1 MKEHITFDT
10 DNNIQDSLP
19 GERQKEI
26 VVLRNMVPFRSIV
39 KEACEKA
46 LIVAK
51 FFCVLHITN
60 KYLIDPVQ
68 TIGPSML
75 PTIDVTPSLYLAERI
90 SPRFGKV
97 AQGDIVILRS
107 ARNPRMCIT
116 KRLVGLE
123 GDTITYVADPNN
135 DDKQETVVVPK
146 GHVWIEGDNKYKS
159 NDSRN
164 FGPVPYGLIESRLFW
179 KVSPLKDFGS
189 FRNK

>member
-1 MKEHITFDT
+1 M
-10 DNNIQDSLP
+10 
-19 GERQKEI
+19 
-26 VVLRNMVPFRSIV
+26 VLRNMVPLRSII
-39 KEACEKA
+39 KEACEKT
-46 LIVAK
+46 LIVTK

-90 SPRFGKV
+90 SPRFGKA

-107 ARNPRMCIT
+107 PRNPRMCIT

-123 GDTITYVADPNN
+123 GDTITYVADPNK

-189 FRNK
+189 FWNK